1 MQLTINNKNYQ
12 LHFGLGFL
20 SEMNKRKSAT
30 FEGMATGYGAL
41 ALLNI
46 GSLVQDPLAI
56 VDVIKAA
63 TAQALQKPSN
73 EDLEIFLNEKAEA
86 GELDKLIFDLFE
98 EIKKSPLLRYA
109 MKMEAGKPTE
119 VPVQTVQTVQP
130 VQQTTEA
137 TATVI
142 PMTTV

>member
-1 MQLTINNKNYQ
+1 MQLTINNKSYE
-12 LHFGLGFL
+12 LRFGLGFL

-63 TAQALQKPSN
+63 TAQSLQKPSN
-73 EDLEIFLNEKAEA
+73 EDLEIFLNEKADA
-86 GELDKLIFDLFE
+86 GQLDNLIIELFE

-109 MKMEAGKPTE
+109 MKLETGTVTE
-119 VPVQTVQTVQP
+119 VPLQTPQTPEQEN
-130 VQQTTEA
+130 TNTHTM
-137 TATVI
+137 TAF
-142 PMTTV
+142 PS